1 MLENVTIEQDK
12 RDNITHKVIVNG
24 REIQRVNH
32 IDFNFDVSEVPQVNV
47 GIVGGFDFEGMADI
61 HFDYSPY
68 TVKESCKILRD
79 ELLKHG
85 DLYRAFEL
93 SMYSALKEMPKEI
106 RMGDMCMNEAVN
118 RILKRIMGDEQSCT

>member
-1 MLENVTIEQDK
+1 MVANVTIEQDK

-47 GIVGGFDFEGMADI
+47 GIAGGFDFEGMADI

-68 TVKESCKILRD
+68 TVKEACKILRD

-85 DLYRAFEL
+85 DLYNAFCHSIKSASIDYAKYCYYFGGDTGVLSEEVLNEL
-93 SMYSALKEMPKEI
+93 
-106 RMGDMCMNEAVN
+106 
-118 RILKRIMGDEQSCT
+118 

>member
-1 MLENVTIEQDK
+1 MLANVTIEQDK

-47 GIVGGFDFEGMADI
+47 GIVGGLDFEGMADI

-79 ELLKHG
+79 ELIKRG
-85 DLYRAFEL
+85 DLYNAFVSSINSVLMDGIQCEPPNL
-93 SMYSALKEMPKEI
+93 MEHKAKQI
-106 RMGDMCMNEAVN
+106 ID
-118 RILKRIMGDEQSCT
+118 RIIGDEQTCT